1 MAAVPHPERR
11 RPRRGSVERPINA
24 RTYRGTWLLV
34 GIPLLIAAFS
44 VSQPPALP
52 RASLPPAF
60 DGSRALGLA
69 KDLAGTYPDRRPG
82 TLGATGAVEWIRA
95 RLREEGFE
103 PQSDRFTAKIPD
115 RGRVH
120 LVNVTA
126 SVPGRSPDAIVVLAH
141 RDDTGAGPGADDNAS
156 GTAALLELARAY
168 SAPAAQ
174 SSSGSAPQQ
183 RVQRPAHTIVF
194 ASTDGGAYGWAGA
207 RRFLDRQLD
216 PGRLVA
222 VIDLDAI
229 GGDATPGIQLA
240 GDRPRSA
247 PAALVKTA
255 ATRIE
260 AQRGGAARTPAALA
274 QLIDL
279 AFPFNLYEHAL
290 FVGRG
295 VPAITL
301 TTAGD
306 RPPDPSQDTPRRL
319 DRATMRQVGR
329 STSALISSLDQAAE
343 VTRGT
348 SSYLFFGSRIIPG
361 WAVELVFIA
370 VLLPFL
376 VATVDL
382 FARCRRR
389 KIPLR
394 PAFQS
399 YRSRLLFWLW
409 VGGVFA
415 LFSLTGVFGTS
426 SGGPVPP
433 NVPGAANWPVL
444 GLAGLCALSALGW
457 LVARDRLLPRRP
469 VAPEEELAGSI
480 VALLALAVVALV
492 VAAVNPFALLFV
504 LPSLH
509 AWLWLPQVRHQRIW
523 IRAAVLLA
531 GFAGVVL
538 LVGSFAIRFGLGF
551 DALWYVGQL
560 VADGNVSIALLL
572 AFLAWLAAAGQLAAV
587 SGGRYTPYPRAS
599 ERPHR
604 GPVRETVRRVV
615 LGIQRHEHPAS
626 TRRRAAP

>member
-1 MAAVPHPERR
+1 MAAVPHPQRR

-82 TLGATGAVEWIRA
+82 TLGATGAVEWMRA
-95 RLREEGFE
+95 RLSEEGFE
-103 PQSDRFTAKIPD
+103 PQTDRFTARIPD

-168 SAPAAQ
+168 SAPSA
-174 SSSGSAPQQ
+174 SPGSTPRQ
-183 RVQRPAHTIVF
+183 RVQRPAHTLIF

-207 RRFLDRQLD
+207 RRFLDRQVD
-216 PGRLVA
+216 PDHLVA

-255 ATRIE
+255 SARVE
-260 AQRGGAARTPAALA
+260 AQRGTPARVPDVLA

-295 VPAITL
+295 IPAITL

-306 RPPDPSQDTPRRL
+306 RPPNPSQDTPRRL
-319 DRATMRQVGR
+319 DRGTLRQVGR
-329 STSALISSLDQAAE
+329 STSALVSSIDQAAE

-348 SSYLFFGSRIIPG
+348 SSYLFFGSRIVPG
-361 WAVELVFIA
+361 WAVELVLIA
-370 VLLPFL
+370 ALLPFL
-376 VATVDL
+376 VATIDL

-389 KIPLR
+389 KIPLT

-399 YRSRLLFWLW
+399 YRSRLVFWLW
-409 VGGVFA
+409 VGGIFA
-415 LFSLTGVFGTS
+415 LFSFTGVFGTS
-426 SGGPVPP
+426 GGGPVPP
-433 NVPGAANWPVL
+433 DVRGAADWPVL
-444 GLAGLCALSALGW
+444 GLVGLCVLSGLGW

-469 VAPEEELAGSI
+469 ITGEEELAGSV
-480 VALLALAVVALV
+480 VALLALAVVALAV
-492 VAAVNPFALLFV
+492 TAVNPFALLFV

-509 AWLWLPQVRHQRIW
+509 AWLWLPQVRHERVW
-523 IRAAVLLA
+523 LRAATLLV
-531 GFAGVVL
+531 GFAGGAL
-538 LVGSFAIRFGLGF
+538 LVASFAIRFDLGL
-551 DALWYVGQL
+551 DAVWYVGQL
-560 VADGNVSIALLL
+560 VANGNVSIALLL

-587 SGGRYTPYPRAS
+587 SGGRYAPYPRAS
-599 ERPHR
+599 ERPRR
-604 GPVRETVRRVV
+604 GPLRETVRRVV
-615 LGIQRHEHPAS
+615 LGMRRHEHPES
-626 TRRRAAP
+626 RRRGVAP

>member
-1 MAAVPHPERR
+1 MAAVPHSQRR

-82 TLGATGAVEWIRA
+82 TLGATGAAEWIRA

-103 PQSDRFTAKIPD
+103 PQSDRFRARIPN

-156 GTAALLELARAY
+156 GTAALLELARGY

-174 SSSGSAPQQ
+174 SSSAPQQ
-183 RVQRPAHTIVF
+183 RVQRPAHTLIF

-207 RRFLDRQLD
+207 RWFLDHQVD
-216 PGRLVA
+216 PNRLVA
-222 VIDLDAI
+222 VINLDAI
-229 GGDATPGIQLA
+229 GGDGTPGVQLA

-255 ATRIE
+255 AARVE
-260 AQRGGAARTPAALA
+260 AQRGTPARAPTVLA

-290 FVGRG
+290 FVGHG
-295 VPAITL
+295 VPSITL

-306 RPPDPSQDTPRRL
+306 RPPNPSQDTPRRL
-319 DRATMRQVGR
+319 NRATLRQIGR
-329 STSALISSLDQAAE
+329 STSALVSSLDQAAE

-361 WAVELVFIA
+361 WAVELVLIA
-370 VLLPFL
+370 ATLPFL

-399 YRSRLLFWLW
+399 YRSRLFFWLW
-409 VGGVFA
+409 VGGIFA
-415 LFSLTGVFGTS
+415 LFSLTGIFGTS
-426 SGGPVPP
+426 GGGPVPP
-433 NVPGAANWPVL
+433 DVPGAADWPVL
-444 GLAGLCALSALGW
+444 GLAGLCALGGLGW

-469 VAPEEELAGSI
+469 IAPAEELAGSV
-480 VALLALAVVALV
+480 VALLALAVVALIV
-492 VAAVNPFALLFV
+492 TAVNPFALLFV

-509 AWLWLPQVRHQRIW
+509 AWLWLPQVRHERIW
-523 IRAAVLLA
+523 LRAATLLA
-531 GFAGVVL
+531 GFVGLAL
-538 LVGSFAIRFGLGF
+538 LVASFAIRFGLGF
-551 DALWYVGQL
+551 DAVWYIGQL
-560 VADGNVSIALLL
+560 VANGNVSIALLL
-572 AFLAWLAAAGQLAAV
+572 AFLAWLAAAGQLAAI
-587 SGGRYTPYPRAS
+587 SGGRYAPYPRAS
-599 ERPHR
+599 ERPRR
-604 GPVRETVRRVV
+604 GPLRETVRRVV
-615 LGIQRHEHPAS
+615 LGIQRHEHQES
-626 TRRRAAP
+626 TRRRATQ

>member
-1 MAAVPHPERR
+1 MAAVPHPQRR
-11 RPRRGSVERPINA
+11 RPRRGSVDRPINA

-34 GIPLLIAAFS
+34 GIPLLVAAFS

-52 RASLPPAF
+52 RANLPPAF

-82 TLGATGAVEWIRA
+82 TLGATGAVEWLRA

-103 PQSDRFTAKIPD
+103 PQSDRFAATIPD

-141 RDDTGAGPGADDNAS
+141 RDDIGAGPGADDNAS

-168 SAPAAQ
+168 SAPPTQ
-174 SSSGSAPQQ
+174 SGLTPRQ
-183 RVQRPAHTIVF
+183 RVQRPAHTLIF

-207 RRFLDRQLD
+207 RHFLDHQVD

-229 GGDATPGIQLA
+229 GGSATPGVQLA

-255 ATRIE
+255 AARVE
-260 AQRGGAARTPAALA
+260 AQSGTPARAPTVLA

-279 AFPFNLYEHAL
+279 AFPFNYYEHAL

-295 VPAITL
+295 IPAITL

-306 RPPDPSQDTPRRL
+306 RPPNPSEDTPRRL
-319 DRATMRQVGR
+319 DRPTLRQVGR
-329 STSALISSLDQAAE
+329 STSGLISSIDQAAE

-361 WAVELVFIA
+361 WAVELVLIA
-370 VLLPFL
+370 ALLPFL

-389 KIPLR
+389 RIPLR

-409 VGGVFA
+409 IGGLFA
-415 LFSLTGVFGTS
+415 LFSLTGVFGTNG
-426 SGGPVPP
+426 GGPIPP
-433 NVPGAANWPVL
+433 DVPGAADWPVL
-444 GLAGLCALSALGW
+444 GLAGLCALGAIGW
-457 LVARDRLLPRRP
+457 LVARDRLFPRRP
-469 VAPEEELAGSI
+469 IAPEEELAGSI

-492 VAAVNPFALLFV
+492 VTAVNPFALLFV

-509 AWLWLPQVRHQRIW
+509 AWLWLPQVRHARVW
-523 IRAAVLLA
+523 IRAAILLA
-531 GFAGVVL
+531 GFAGVAL
-538 LVGSFAIRFGLGF
+538 LLASFAIRFGLGL
-551 DALWYVGQL
+551 DAVWYIGQL

-572 AFLAWLAAAGQLAAV
+572 SFLAWLAAAGQLAAV
-587 SGGRYTPYPRAS
+587 SGGRYAPYPRAS
-599 ERPHR
+599 ERPRR
-604 GPVRETVRRVV
+604 GPIRETVRRLI
-615 LGIQRHEHPAS
+615 LGVQRHERPEPV
-626 TRRRAAP
+626 RRRAAQ

>member
-1 MAAVPHPERR
+1 MAAVPHSQRR
-11 RPRRGSVERPINA
+11 RPRRGPVERPINA

-60 DGSRALGLA
+60 DGNRALGLA

-103 PQSDRFTAKIPD
+103 PQSDRFTANIPD

-141 RDDTGAGPGADDNAS
+141 HDDTGAGPGADDNAS

-168 SAPAAQ
+168 SAPQAQ
-174 SSSGSAPQQ
+174 SSATPQQ
-183 RVQRPAHTIVF
+183 RVQRPAHTLIF

-207 RRFLDRQLD
+207 RRFLDHQVD
-216 PGRLVA
+216 PNRLVA

-229 GGDATPGIQLA
+229 GGDATPDIQLA

-255 ATRIE
+255 AARVE
-260 AQRGGAARTPAALA
+260 AQRGAPARAPAVLA

-295 VPAITL
+295 VPSITL

-319 DRATMRQVGR
+319 DRATLRQIGR
-329 STSALISSLDQAAE
+329 STSALVSSLDQAAE

-361 WAVELVFIA
+361 WAVELVLIA
-370 VLLPFL
+370 ATLPFL

-409 VGGVFA
+409 VGAIFA
-415 LFSLTGVFGTS
+415 LFSFTGIFGTS
-426 SGGPVPP
+426 GGGPVPP
-433 NVPGAANWPVL
+433 DVPGAADWPVL
-444 GLAGLCALSALGW
+444 GVVGLCALSGIGW

-469 VAPEEELAGSI
+469 IAPAEELAGVV
-480 VALLALAVVALV
+480 VALLALAGVALIV
-492 VAAVNPFALLFV
+492 TAVNPFALLFV

-509 AWLWLPQVRHQRIW
+509 AWLWLPQVRHERMW
-523 IRAAVLLA
+523 LRAATLLA
-531 GFAGVVL
+531 GFAGLAL
-538 LVGSFAIRFGLGF
+538 LVGSFAIRFDLGF
-551 DALWYVGQL
+551 DAVWYIGQL
-560 VADGNVSIALLL
+560 VADDNVSIALLL

-587 SGGRYTPYPRAS
+587 SGGRYAPYPRAS
-599 ERPHR
+599 ERPRR
-604 GPVRETVRRVV
+604 GPLRETVRRVV
-615 LGIQRHEHPAS
+615 LGIQRHEHPES
-626 TRRRAAP
+626 TRRRATP